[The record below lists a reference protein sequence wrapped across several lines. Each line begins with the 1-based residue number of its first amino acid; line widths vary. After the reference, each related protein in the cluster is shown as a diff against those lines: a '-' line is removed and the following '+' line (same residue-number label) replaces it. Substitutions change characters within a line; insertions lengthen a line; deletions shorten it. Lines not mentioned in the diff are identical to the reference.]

1 MEGNEYVYRIRPLV
15 VPGLVFIILYP
26 IVVGSLSYLL
36 NLPELYLRIF
46 SWIYVVS
53 TIYLLLTWVTAK
65 SKRVIV
71 EGNII
76 VFRSIFGRQI
86 LEPKDIRKAS
96 FYWVSRSEEIVQIK
110 AGRKIYYLSSLY
122 FPFNELLTDLE
133 QFISTHNIRSNLAS
147 HYGTE

>member
-26 IVVGSLSYLL
+26 IVVGSLSYLF

-46 SWIYVVS
+46 SWIYVAS
-53 TIYLLLTWVTAK
+53 TIYLLLTWLTAK

-133 QFISTHNIRSNLAS
+133 QFILTHNIRSNLAS